1 MQLIFATHN
10 ANKVKEIQSILP
22 ASLQI
27 ISLHDA
33 GIMEEIPEPF
43 ANIEENSETKAQ
55 YIFKQYTKDCFSED
69 TGLIV
74 PALQGEPGVRSAR
87 YAGDDANAQNNIALL
102 LHNLKNIKNR
112 DAYFKTVITVIV
124 NGSQHQFTGICEG
137 RIIEETIG
145 ELGFGYDP
153 IFVPNGSQFTFAQMS
168 MEEKNKFSH
177 RKKAMEQLIGFLSAL
192 K

>member
-22 ASLQI
+22 ESLQI

-33 GIMEEIPEPF
+33 GINEEIPEPF
-43 ANIEENSETKAQ
+43 ATIEENSETKAQ

-87 YAGDDANAQNNIALL
+87 YAGDNANTQDNIALL
-102 LHNLKNIKNR
+102 LHNLKNSKDR

-124 NGSQHQFTGICEG
+124 NGKQHQFTGICQG
-137 RIIEETIG
+137 TIIDETIG
-145 ELGFGYDP
+145 ESGFGYDP

-168 MEEKNKFSH
+168 LEEKNKFSH
-177 RKKAMEQLIGFLSAL
+177 RKKAMEQLIAFLSAL